1 MKKLTITAIMS
12 VVLAT
17 PSFGNSIIDDEHRY
31 NNLNSPYGSSIQ
43 RTPSPRYGAAP
54 QYQRTMQTSM
64 RGQTGQQDSSRIF
77 LDTLKKQSDE
87 IKKQSEQLEKIYGA
101 IAKDSETLKD
111 LKEEEALFLKSLH
124 LSYDKDKFLPANN
137 GLKAQLE
144 EFEKEFKSVEEN
156 RSKFEN
162 IRKSINDRSQ
172 HAAMVDKFISLKI
185 SEKIEDRSG
194 KILGLLNMIGET
206 KDLKGIAELQTQLK
220 IQLAMSQNEATQL
233 QMAAHLRN
241 VEQAFISQQKHK
253 RNMRILDSK
262 NTKMPTIRSSQ

>member
-1 MKKLTITAIMS
+1 MKKSVIIAIIS
-12 VVLAT
+12 LILAT
-17 PSFGNSIIDDEHRY
+17 PSFGNAIMNRDYRLAFLPTGYKGLQS
-31 NNLNSPYGSSIQ
+31 L
-43 RTPSPRYGAAP
+43 
-54 QYQRTMQTSM
+54 QTLQQGVVHVSNA
-64 RGQTGQQDSSRIF
+64 RHNGQSNGNVF
-77 LDTLKKQSDE
+77 LDTLKRQSDE
-87 IKKQSEQLEKIYGA
+87 IKKQSEQLDKIYSA

-137 GLKAQLE
+137 GLKTKLE

-156 RSKFEN
+156 SSKFEN